1 MMCQQCGEKPATLH
15 FTKIINGQKTEFHLC
30 ESCAREKGDIL
41 QGANDGFS
49 IHNLLSGLM
58 NLDQS
63 SGSLHNGLYG
73 FSTSK
78 PAPEK
83 LKCDH
88 CGLSFEQF
96 SKMGRFG
103 CDECYQAF
111 RPRLDP
117 ILKRVHGNVVHVGK
131 IPKRGGV
138 AMNQRREL
146 EDLRKKL
153 QESIELEQFE
163 VAAELRDRIRELET
177 TMKRPSDAE
186 QA

>member
-15 FTKIINGQKTEFHLC
+15 FTKIVNGQKTEFHLC

-41 QGANDGFS
+41 QGANDSFS

-58 NLDQS
+58 NLDQPT
-63 SGSLHNGLYG
+63 GLQNGLYG
-73 FSTSK
+73 FSMNK
-78 PAPEK
+78 PVPEK

-88 CGLSFEQF
+88 CGLTFEQF

-103 CDECYQAF
+103 CDECYHAF
-111 RPRLDP
+111 SSRLDP

-131 IPKRGGV
+131 IPKRSGV
-138 AMNQRREL
+138 VMNQRREL
-146 EDLRKKL
+146 EDLRKQL
-153 QESIELEQFE
+153 QESIQLEQFE
-163 VAAELRDRIRELET
+163 TAAELRDRIRELELK
-177 TMKRPSDAE
+177 MNGASDAE